1 MSDMKKQNGT
11 KDKSGEGRKNKSF
24 YNAVIFSAII
34 AAALSFFFISITPG
48 ANGYSSTETIR
59 KRKLAVKIGR
69 LETEVNEKQN
79 ELINLLKMY
88 GQKTGEP
95 LPELKELGLSDE
107 EKKIFEEKII
117 NQGDISLKS
126 LLRDILDK
134 TNEISRLKI
143 EIERFEVLL
152 PKSHPVTGEET
163 HFQIAMEFL
172 INEKNVEKEK
182 ALRLVEETILFHPLL
197 PGFRVWNF
205 YPGDE
210 YVTFVTQG
218 SAPISPFELKKAPG
232 KYPGDLSRA
241 ADEKERLEAEIN
253 KLSLTKDQLDVQ
265 IKGLRAEIQK
275 MEKALNDLYDKNSE
289 MTKLLNS
296 LFYMVDLEENLLKR
310 GIIKSRFLGL
320 GAPKLKE
327 ISPEYF
333 DQKIDLRKE
342 TVIKIHAKQFSLSKI
357 KRVTLHPRFY
367 KRGVDY
373 KVKIEDDKQEAAIEI
388 LAVDKF
394 RSEKIVISVE

>member
-1 MSDMKKQNGT
+1 MKNIKKQNVT
-11 KDKSGEGRKNKSF
+11 KFF
-24 YNAVIFSAII
+24 YNLILAAAIFAS
-34 AAALSFFFISITPG
+34 ALSFFLVSTDPG

-59 KRKLAVKIGR
+59 KRRLAVKIGR

-107 EKKIFEEKII
+107 EKKILEEKIT
-117 NQGDISLKS
+117 NEGDISLKS
-126 LLRDILDK
+126 LLKDILAK

-152 PKSHPVTGEET
+152 PKSHTVTGGET

-172 INEKNVEKEK
+172 TDEKNVEKEK
-182 ALRLVEETILFHPLL
+182 ALRLVEATVLFHPLL

-205 YPGDE
+205 YTGDE

-218 SAPISPFELKKAPG
+218 SAPVSPFELRRAPG
-232 KYPGDLSRA
+232 KYPGNLSRA

-253 KLSLTKDQLDVQ
+253 KLRLTKDQLDAR
-265 IKGLRAEIQK
+265 IKGLRAEIRK
-275 MEKALNDLYDKNSE
+275 MKES
-289 MTKLLNS
+289 LNS
-296 LFYMVDLEENLLKR
+296 LFYIVDLEKNLLEK
-310 GIIKSRFLGL
+310 GIIKSGFLGL
-320 GAPKLKE
+320 GSPKLKE
-327 ISPEYF
+327 ISLEHF
-333 DQKIDLRKE
+333 DQKIDLRNE
-342 TVIKIHAKQFSLSKI
+342 TVIKIRATTFSLSKI

-367 KRGVDY
+367 KRGSDY
-373 KVKIEDDKQEAAIEI
+373 EIKIEEDKQEAAITI
-388 LAVDKF
+388 LAVNKF
-394 RSEKIVISVE
+394 RSERIIISVE